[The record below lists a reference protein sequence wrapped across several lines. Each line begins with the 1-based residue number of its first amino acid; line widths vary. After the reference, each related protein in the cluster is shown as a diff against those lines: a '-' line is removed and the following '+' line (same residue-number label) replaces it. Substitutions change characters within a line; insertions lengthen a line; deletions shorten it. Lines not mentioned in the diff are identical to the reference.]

1 VVVRFFTS
9 AIIFFNFSHL
19 LTKHGRRRC
28 NLFQNFRIGPS
39 LFESNQIRRTRIRMS
54 KFLRAQAKTHRTR
67 SEIAKKDRPT
77 RTTPNY
83 LSGSSVHFSEEFP
96 STAAHSVTPRISP
109 TACKEASHQLHLFL
123 LIKILSCCCR
133 LQLVNCTL
141 RTSAAPMNHISV

>member
-1 VVVRFFTS
+1 MVVRFFTS

-19 LTKHGRRRC
+19 LTTHGRRRC

-67 SEIAKKDRPT
+67 SEIAKKTDQQEPLRIIYH
-77 RTTPNY
+77 Y
-83 LSGSSVHFSEEFP
+83 LRFIFLRNFHLQQLTASHHASRLQRAKKFP
-96 STAAHSVTPRISP
+96 STPS
-109 TACKEASHQLHLFL
+109 FL
-123 LIKILSCCCR
+123 LIKILSCCR
-133 LQLVNCTL
+133 LHLVNCTL